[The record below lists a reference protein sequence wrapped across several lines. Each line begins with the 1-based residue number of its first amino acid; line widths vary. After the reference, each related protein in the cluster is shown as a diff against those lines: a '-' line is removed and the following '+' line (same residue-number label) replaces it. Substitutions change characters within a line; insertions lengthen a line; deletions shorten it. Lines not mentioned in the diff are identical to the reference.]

1 MSDSIPV
8 GLVCRFSIHSLWIFS
23 MTSEVIWAVE
33 SLHSILL
40 RMQRHLSTV
49 SNLRTVGEKI
59 TKGTSGLI
67 TLVHGSMGGMQ
78 QRRFVLHLVNLFWCS
93 GWVFS
98 KSLEEVD
105 KSVLVLYK
113 NGVYRGNRC
122 CGCMDVCPPL
132 PFSLCKSLI
141 VMLLEQ

>member
-1 MSDSIPV
+1 MCDSIPV

-93 GWVFS
+93 SWVFS
-98 KSLEEVD
+98 KSLGR
-105 KSVLVLYK
+105 S
-113 NGVYRGNRC
+113 R
-122 CGCMDVCPPL
+122 
-132 PFSLCKSLI
+132 
-141 VMLLEQ
+141 

>member
-1 MSDSIPV
+1 
-8 GLVCRFSIHSLWIFS
+8 